1 MSRSIS
7 QIYSEAVATRNNYLQ
22 ISPLN
27 SGRSESKLSVIN
39 VMTYVMAVLIHS
51 YEVLFDLFQIQIAQL
66 IAERVS
72 GTPAYYAKMAYYF
85 QYNPDT
91 EAMDELI
98 YDDNSFQ
105 IKFKNYDES
114 HKIIAKSAYQNDD
127 DKLVLKV
134 CKKNSDSNNNN
145 GGSIYSQLTANELTA
160 FKNYIDEIKFV
171 GVKIYCRSTLG
182 DILSVNATIVYDDLY
197 INEEQALNNI
207 KTALIQYIQELD
219 FNGYVYYQSV
229 INAIKNAEHII
240 SISGPNPN
248 SEEDKYAKVT
258 ISEYDE
264 VSKAYKVPVTIVE
277 RYLSNSGY
285 LTFLDET
292 SSNKTST
299 LIADDTHFIF
309 KANSSVQWQSMFI
322 DTQ

>member
-22 ISPLN
+22 ISTLN

-39 VMTYVMAVLIHS
+39 VMTYVMAVLIYS
-51 YEVLFDLFQIQIAQL
+51 YEVLLDLFQLQIAQL

-91 EAMDELI
+91 EAMDELV
-98 YDDNSFQ
+98 YDDESFQ

-114 HKIIAKSAYQNDD
+114 HKIIAKSAYQNDND
-127 DKLVLKV
+127 RLVLKV
-134 CKKNSDSNNNN
+134 CKNNTDSSSNN
-145 GGSIYSQLTANELTA
+145 GGGVYTQLTTNELTA

-171 GVKIYCRSTLG
+171 GVKIYCRSTYG
-182 DILSVNATIVYDDLY
+182 DILSINATIVYDDLY
-197 INEEQALNNI
+197 INEEQALNNV
-207 KTALIQYIQELD
+207 KTALTNYIKELD
-219 FNGYVYYQSV
+219 FNGFIYYQS
-229 INAIKNAEHII
+229 IIDAIQNAEHIV
-240 SISGPNPN
+240 SVSGPDSN
-248 SEEDKYAKVT
+248 SEEGKYARVT

-264 VSKAYKVPVTIVE
+264 IAKAYKAPVTIVE
-277 RYLSNSGY
+277 RRAPNSGY

-292 SSNKTST
+292 SSSKTST
-299 LIADDTHFIF
+299 LVADNAHFIF
-309 KANSSVQWQSMFI
+309 KANSSL
-322 DTQ
+322 